1 MKVEVFE
8 ALLTGAE
15 APWRDGPVPADSLPH
30 ALYPCLPSSCLPCIQ
45 PGKEMK

>member
-30 ALYPCLPSSCLPCIQ
+30 ALYPRLSSSCLPRIQ
-45 PGKEMK
+45 PGKGND